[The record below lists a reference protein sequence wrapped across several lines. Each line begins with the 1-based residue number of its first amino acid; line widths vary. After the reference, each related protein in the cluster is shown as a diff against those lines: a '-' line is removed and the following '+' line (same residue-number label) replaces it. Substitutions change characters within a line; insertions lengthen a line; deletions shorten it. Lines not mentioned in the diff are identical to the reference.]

1 MNRRMAIRRFPANVA
16 NLCAA
21 ALLALAVVVAS
32 GSVALA
38 APAGRITVYSGR
50 SQALVGPIVEEFTK
64 QTGIEVAVRYGDTAA
79 LAATIL
85 EEGNNSPAD
94 VFWAQDAGAL
104 GALAKASRLERLPA
118 EILNLVDERL
128 RSPEGVWV
136 ATSGRARVVAYNTS
150 ALSEA
155 DLPDTIW
162 GFTDPKWSG
171 RIGWAPTNA
180 SFQAFVTA
188 IRVLEG
194 EQRAAEWLRGI
205 QANRPRVYSNNSAAV
220 EAVSR
225 REVDVAFV
233 NHYYLYQFLRERGD
247 AFPVRNYYTKG
258 DPGAIINV
266 AGLGILRTSR
276 NKDAAQRFV
285 EFMLSREAQQY
296 FARQTFE
303 YPVIDDPS
311 IELDPRLLP
320 LEAIQAPELDLSRL
334 DDLEGTLEL
343 LQRVGVL

>member
-1 MNRRMAIRRFPANVA
+1 MMRRMAIRRFQANIATICV
-16 NLCAA
+16 A
-21 ALLALAVVVAS
+21 ALLALGTVVAS
-32 GSVALA
+32 GSVAFG

-50 SQALVGPIVEEFTK
+50 SQALVAPIIEAFTK
-64 QTGIEVAVRYGDTAA
+64 ETGIEVAVRYGDTAA

-94 VFWAQDAGAL
+94 VYWAQDAGAL
-104 GALAKASRLERLPA
+104 GALAKAGRLEKLPD
-118 EILNLVDERL
+118 EILNLTEERL

-136 ATSGRARVVAYNTS
+136 PTSGRARVVAYNTS
-150 ALSEA
+150 VLSEA

-194 EQRAAEWLRGI
+194 EERAAEWLRGI
-205 QANRPRVYSNNSAAV
+205 QANRPRVYSNNSVAV
-220 EAVSR
+220 DAVSR

-233 NHYYLYQFLRERGD
+233 NHYYLYQFLSERGD

-258 DPGAIINV
+258 DPGAMINV
-266 AGLGILRTSR
+266 AGLGILKTSK
-276 NKDAAQRFV
+276 NKDAAQLFV

-296 FARQTFE
+296 FARQTHE

-311 IELDPRLLP
+311 IEIDPRLLP
-320 LEAIQAPELDLSRL
+320 LEAIEAPDIDLSDL